1 MADIVQSF
9 FVVKNI
15 FNYIKISYFN
25 MNVSSVNIFNRPT
38 ALHGPRKYT
47 ELAND
52 VPNRVHKELY
62 NAAIEKLIDDL
73 DNYTDVNDVIKKDDK
88 VNWTDLIISIIE
100 MPYTEY
106 WRASDV
112 VITFRYFPK
121 PKPESNEKQIP
132 KLKKFTFDLTP
143 YWGNCYTKD
152 TYNSSAVKFDK
163 NIPND
168 TEIVKYDYIRGRAV
182 VRSKLEDIEY
192 DVDFDEI
199 NNTDVESEDVRL
211 PFDTFTRLV
220 NINL

>member
-25 MNVSSVNIFNRPT
+25 MDVSSVNIFNRPT

-62 NAAIEKLIDDL
+62 NAALEKLIDDL
-73 DNYTDVNDVIKKDDK
+73 DNYTDVNDVIQKDDN

-112 VITFRYFPK
+112 VITFRYFK
-121 PKPESNEKQIP
+121 RNSNDQMVP

>member
-1 MADIVQSF
+1 M
-9 FVVKNI
+9 
-15 FNYIKISYFN
+15 
-25 MNVSSVNIFNRPT
+25 NIFNRPT

-73 DNYTDVNDVIKKDDK
+73 DNYTDVNDIIQKDDN

-112 VITFRYFPK
+112 VITFRYFK
-121 PKPESNEKQIP
+121 RNSNDQMVP

-152 TYNSSAVKFDK
+152 IYNSSAVKFDK

>member
-1 MADIVQSF
+1 M
-9 FVVKNI
+9 
-15 FNYIKISYFN
+15 
-25 MNVSSVNIFNRPT
+25 NIFNRPT

-73 DNYTDVNDVIKKDDK
+73 DNYTDVNDVIKKHDGTS
-88 VNWTDLIISIIE
+88 WTDLIISIIE

-112 VITFRYFPK
+112 VITFRYFK
-121 PKPESNEKQIP
+121 KNSNDQMVP

>member
-1 MADIVQSF
+1 M
-9 FVVKNI
+9 
-15 FNYIKISYFN
+15 
-25 MNVSSVNIFNRPT
+25 NIFNRPT

-73 DNYTDVNDVIKKDDK
+73 DNYTDVNDVIQKDDN

-112 VITFRYFPK
+112 VITFRYFK
-121 PKPESNEKQIP
+121 RNSNDQMVP

-152 TYNSSAVKFDK
+152 IYNSSAVKFDK

>member
-25 MNVSSVNIFNRPT
+25 MDVSSVNIFNRPT

-112 VITFRYFPK
+112 VITFRYFVK
-121 PKPESNEKQIP
+121 SESTGQMIP

-152 TYNSSAVKFDK
+152 IYNSSAVKFDK

>member
-1 MADIVQSF
+1 MD
-9 FVVKNI
+9 
-15 FNYIKISYFN
+15 
-25 MNVSSVNIFNRPT
+25 VSSVNIFNRPT

-73 DNYTDVNDVIKKDDK
+73 DNYTDVNDVIQKDDN

-112 VITFRYFPK
+112 VITFRYFK
-121 PKPESNEKQIP
+121 RNSNDQMVP

-152 TYNSSAVKFDK
+152 IYNSSAVKFDK

>member
-1 MADIVQSF
+1 M
-9 FVVKNI
+9 
-15 FNYIKISYFN
+15 
-25 MNVSSVNIFNRPT
+25 NIFNRPT

-121 PKPESNEKQIP
+121 SESNEKQIP

>member
-25 MNVSSVNIFNRPT
+25 MDVSSVNIFNRPT

-73 DNYTDVNDVIKKDDK
+73 DNYTDVNEAIDKPDDAS
-88 VNWTDLIISIIE
+88 WTDLIISIIE

-112 VITFRYFPK
+112 VITFRYFK
-121 PKPESNEKQIP
+121 RNSNDQIVP

-152 TYNSSAVKFDK
+152 IYNSSAVKFDK

>member
-25 MNVSSVNIFNRPT
+25 MDVSSVNIFNRPT

-62 NAAIEKLIDDL
+62 NAAIEKLINDL
-73 DNYTDVNDVIKKDDK
+73 DNYTDVNDVIKKDKD

-121 PKPESNEKQIP
+121 SESNEKQIP

>member
-1 MADIVQSF
+1 MTDIVQSF

-25 MNVSSVNIFNRPT
+25 MDVSSVNIFNRPT

-112 VITFRYFPK
+112 VITFRYFV
-121 PKPESNEKQIP
+121 ESKSTGQMVP

>member
-1 MADIVQSF
+1 M
-9 FVVKNI
+9 
-15 FNYIKISYFN
+15 
-25 MNVSSVNIFNRPT
+25 NIFNRPT

-73 DNYTDVNDVIKKDDK
+73 DNYTDVNDVIKKDKD

-112 VITFRYFPK
+112 VITFRYFHK
-121 PKPESNEKQIP
+121 SESTGQMIP

-152 TYNSSAVKFDK
+152 IYNSSAVKFDK

>member
-25 MNVSSVNIFNRPT
+25 MDVSSVNIFNRPT

-121 PKPESNEKQIP
+121 PKPESNEKQVP

>member
-1 MADIVQSF
+1 MVQSF

-25 MNVSSVNIFNRPT
+25 MDVSSVNIFNRPT

-73 DNYTDVNDVIKKDDK
+73 DNYTDVNEVIEKPDDTS
-88 VNWTDLIISIIE
+88 WTDLIISIIE

-112 VITFRYFPK
+112 VITFRYFK
-121 PKPESNEKQIP
+121 PNSNGQLVP

-152 TYNSSAVKFDK
+152 IYNSSAVKFDK

>member
-25 MNVSSVNIFNRPT
+25 MDVSSVNIFNRPT

-73 DNYTDVNDVIKKDDK
+73 DNYTDVNEVIDKPDDAS
-88 VNWTDLIISIIE
+88 WTDLIISIIE

-112 VITFRYFPK
+112 VITFRYFK
-121 PKPESNEKQIP
+121 RNSNDQMVP

-152 TYNSSAVKFDK
+152 IYNSSAVKFDK

>member
-25 MNVSSVNIFNRPT
+25 MDVSSVNIFNRPT

-73 DNYTDVNDVIKKDDK
+73 DNYTDVNDVIKKDKD

-112 VITFRYFPK
+112 VITFRYFK
-121 PKPESNEKQIP
+121 RNSNDQMVP

>member
-1 MADIVQSF
+1 M
-9 FVVKNI
+9 
-15 FNYIKISYFN
+15 
-25 MNVSSVNIFNRPT
+25 NIFNRPT

-62 NAAIEKLIDDL
+62 NAAIEKLINDL
-73 DNYTDVNDVIKKDDK
+73 DKYTDVNDVIKKDND

-112 VITFRYFPK
+112 VITFRYFHK
-121 PKPESNEKQIP
+121 SESTGQMIP

-152 TYNSSAVKFDK
+152 IYNSSAVKFDK

>member
-25 MNVSSVNIFNRPT
+25 MDVSSVNIFNRPT

-62 NAAIEKLIDDL
+62 NAAIEKLIVDL
-73 DNYTDVNDVIKKDDK
+73 DNYTDVNDVIKKDKD

-100 MPYTEY
+100 MSYTEY

-112 VITFRYFPK
+112 VITFRYFAK
-121 PKPESNEKQIP
+121 SKLTGQTIP

-152 TYNSSAVKFDK
+152 IYNSSAVKFDK

>member
-15 FNYIKISYFN
+15 FNYIKISYLN
-25 MNVSSVNIFNRPT
+25 MDVSSVNIFNRPT

-73 DNYTDVNDVIKKDDK
+73 DNYTDVNGIIKKPDDTS
-88 VNWTDLIISIIE
+88 WTDLIISIIE

-121 PKPESNEKQIP
+121 SESTGQMIP

>member
-25 MNVSSVNIFNRPT
+25 MDVSSVNIFNRPT

-112 VITFRYFPK
+112 VITFRYFVK
-121 PKPESNEKQIP
+121 SESTGQIIP

-152 TYNSSAVKFDK
+152 IYNSSAVKFDK

>member
-25 MNVSSVNIFNRPT
+25 MDVSSVNIFNRPT

-73 DNYTDVNDVIKKDDK
+73 DNYTDVNDVIKKPDGTS
-88 VNWTDLIISIIE
+88 WTDLIISIIE

-112 VITFRYFPK
+112 VITFRYFK
-121 PKPESNEKQIP
+121 RNSNGQMVP

-152 TYNSSAVKFDK
+152 TYNSSDVKFDK

>member
-1 MADIVQSF
+1 MVQSF

-25 MNVSSVNIFNRPT
+25 MDVSSVNIFNQPT

-73 DNYTDVNDVIKKDDK
+73 DNYTDVNEVIEKPDDTS
-88 VNWTDLIISIIE
+88 WTDLIISIIE

-112 VITFRYFPK
+112 VITFRYFK
-121 PKPESNEKQIP
+121 PNSNGQMVP

-152 TYNSSAVKFDK
+152 IYNSSAVKFDK

>member
-25 MNVSSVNIFNRPT
+25 MDVSSVNIFNRPT

-73 DNYTDVNDVIKKDDK
+73 DNYTDVNDVVKKDK
-88 VNWTDLIISIIE
+88 NVNWTDLIISIIE

-112 VITFRYFPK
+112 VITFRYFHK
-121 PKPESNEKQIP
+121 SESTGQMIP

-152 TYNSSAVKFDK
+152 IYNSSAVKFDK

>member
-25 MNVSSVNIFNRPT
+25 MDVSSVNIFNRPT

-73 DNYTDVNDVIKKDDK
+73 DNYTDVNDVIKKDKD

-106 WRASDV
+106 WSASDV
-112 VITFRYFPK
+112 VITFRYFAK
-121 PKPESNEKQIP
+121 SESTGQMIP

-152 TYNSSAVKFDK
+152 IYNSSAVKFDK

>member
-1 MADIVQSF
+1 M
-9 FVVKNI
+9 
-15 FNYIKISYFN
+15 
-25 MNVSSVNIFNRPT
+25 NIFNRPT

-73 DNYTDVNDVIKKDDK
+73 DNYTDVNGIIKKPDGTS
-88 VNWTDLIISIIE
+88 WTDLIISIIE

-121 PKPESNEKQIP
+121 SESNERQVP

-152 TYNSSAVKFDK
+152 IYNSSAVKFDK

>member
-25 MNVSSVNIFNRPT
+25 MDVSSVNIFNRPT

-73 DNYTDVNDVIKKDDK
+73 DNYTDVNDVIKKDKD

-121 PKPESNEKQIP
+121 SESNEKQIP

>member
-25 MNVSSVNIFNRPT
+25 MDVSSVNIFNRPT

-73 DNYTDVNDVIKKDDK
+73 DNYTDVNDVIQKDDN

-112 VITFRYFPK
+112 VITFRYFK
-121 PKPESNEKQIP
+121 RNSNDQMVP

-182 VRSKLEDIEY
+182 VRSKTEDIEY

>member
-25 MNVSSVNIFNRPT
+25 MDVSSVNIFNRPT

-73 DNYTDVNDVIKKDDK
+73 DNYTDVNDVIKKDKD

-121 PKPESNEKQIP
+121 SGANEKQLP
-132 KLKKFTFDLTP
+132 KLKRFTFDLTP

-152 TYNSSAVKFDK
+152 IYNSSAVKFDK

>member
-25 MNVSSVNIFNRPT
+25 MDVSSVNIFNRPT

-121 PKPESNEKQIP
+121 SESNEKHIP

-152 TYNSSAVKFDK
+152 IYNSLAVKFDK

>member
-25 MNVSSVNIFNRPT
+25 MDVSSVNIFNRPT

-52 VPNRVHKELY
+52 VPYRVHKELY

-73 DNYTDVNDVIKKDDK
+73 DNYTDVNEVIDKPDDAS
-88 VNWTDLIISIIE
+88 WTDLIISIIE

-112 VITFRYFPK
+112 VITFRYFK
-121 PKPESNEKQIP
+121 QNSNGQMIP

-152 TYNSSAVKFDK
+152 IYNSSAVKFDK

>member
-25 MNVSSVNIFNRPT
+25 MDVSSVNIFNRPT

-73 DNYTDVNDVIKKDDK
+73 DNYTDVNDVIKKDKD

-112 VITFRYFPK
+112 VITFRYFVK
-121 PKPESNEKQIP
+121 SESTGQMIP

-152 TYNSSAVKFDK
+152 IYNSSAVKFDK

>member
-25 MNVSSVNIFNRPT
+25 MDVSSVNIFNRPT

-121 PKPESNEKQIP
+121 SESNEKQIP

>member
-25 MNVSSVNIFNRPT
+25 MDVSSVNIFNRPT

-73 DNYTDVNDVIKKDDK
+73 DNYTDVNDIIKKDDK

-112 VITFRYFPK
+112 VITFRYFHK
-121 PKPESNEKQIP
+121 SESTGQMIP

-152 TYNSSAVKFDK
+152 IYNSSAVKFDK

>member
-15 FNYIKISYFN
+15 FNYIKISYLN
-25 MNVSSVNIFNRPT
+25 MDVSSVNIFNRPT

-73 DNYTDVNDVIKKDDK
+73 DNYTDVNGIIKKPDGTS
-88 VNWTDLIISIIE
+88 WTDLIISIIE

-121 PKPESNEKQIP
+121 SESNEKQIP

-152 TYNSSAVKFDK
+152 IYNSSAVKFDK

>member
-25 MNVSSVNIFNRPT
+25 MDVSSVNIFNRPT

-73 DNYTDVNDVIKKDDK
+73 DNYTDVNDVIQKDDN

-112 VITFRYFPK
+112 VITFRYFK
-121 PKPESNEKQIP
+121 RNSNDQMVP

-152 TYNSSAVKFDK
+152 IYNSSAVKFDK

>member
-25 MNVSSVNIFNRPT
+25 MDVSSVNIFNRPT

-62 NAAIEKLIDDL
+62 NAAIEKLIGDL
-73 DNYTDVNDVIKKDDK
+73 DNYTDVNDVIQKDDN

-112 VITFRYFPK
+112 VITFRYFK
-121 PKPESNEKQIP
+121 RNSNDQMVP

>member
-15 FNYIKISYFN
+15 FNYIKISYLN
-25 MNVSSVNIFNRPT
+25 MDVSSVNIFNRPT

-73 DNYTDVNDVIKKDDK
+73 DNYTDVNGVIVKPEGAS
-88 VNWTDLIISIIE
+88 WTDLIISIIE

-121 PKPESNEKQIP
+121 PKPETNEKQVP

>member
-25 MNVSSVNIFNRPT
+25 MDVSSVNIFNRPT

-73 DNYTDVNDVIKKDDK
+73 DNYTDVNDVIKKDK
-88 VNWTDLIISIIE
+88 NVNWTDLIISIIE

-112 VITFRYFPK
+112 VITFRYFHK
-121 PKPESNEKQIP
+121 SESTGQMIP

-152 TYNSSAVKFDK
+152 IYNSSAVKFDK

>member
-62 NAAIEKLIDDL
+62 NAAIEKLINDL
-73 DNYTDVNDVIKKDDK
+73 DNYTDVNDVIKKDKD

-112 VITFRYFPK
+112 VITFRYFHK
-121 PKPESNEKQIP
+121 SESTGQMIP

-143 YWGNCYTKD
+143 YWSNCYTKD
-152 TYNSSAVKFDK
+152 IYNSSAVKFDK